1 MIVVDSSVWIAL
13 LRGEASPQVAR
24 LRAVENTSDILV
36 GDLVL
41 TEVLQGARDDK
52 HAATIEALMSTFPIV
67 PLLGPS
73 LAPRAAANYRRLRQR
88 GITIRKTADVIIATY
103 CIEHGHLLLHQDR
116 DFDPMVEHCGLR
128 TL

>member
-13 LRGEASPQVAR
+13 LRGEASPPVAQ
-24 LRAVENTSDILV
+24 LTAIENTPEILV
-36 GDLVL
+36 GDLIL

-52 HAATIEALMSTFPIV
+52 HAATIETLMSAFPVV

-73 LAPRAAANYRRLRQR
+73 LAPRAAANYRLLRQR
-88 GITIRKTADVIIATY
+88 GVTIRKTIDVMIATY

-116 DFDPMVEHCGLR
+116 DFDPMVQHCGLR
-128 TL
+128 TF

>member
-13 LRGEASPQVAR
+13 LRGEASPPVAQ
-24 LRAVENTSDILV
+24 LMAIENTSEILI
-36 GDLVL
+36 GDLIL

-52 HAATIEALMSTFPIV
+52 HAATIETLMSAFPVV

-73 LAPRAAANYRRLRQR
+73 LAPRAAANYRLLRRR
-88 GITIRKTADVIIATY
+88 GVTVRKTIDVMIATY

-116 DFDPMVEHCGLR
+116 DFDPMVQHCGLR
-128 TL
+128 TF

>member
-116 DFDPMVEHCGLR
+116 DFDPMAEHCGLR